1 MSKKI
6 TSCVQFTIGN
16 KKYKFEDVDVSSTS
30 LDNILRS
37 ILSNYNNI
45 DKIDEIINT
54 KTDINSIL
62 DDSPKSFTDVGDL
75 AIGNLNLN
83 GLNTLSILHTPI
95 KGERLSSYA
104 SSIVTDMNYLDNNIL
119 VSNNTESC

>member
-16 KKYKFEDVDVSSTS
+16 KKYQFKDVDISSTS

-37 ILSNYNNI
+37 ILSNHSNI
-45 DKIDEIINT
+45 GEINEILKT
-54 KTDINSIL
+54 KTDINDIL
-62 DDSPKSFTDVGDL
+62 DDNPESITDVGDL

-83 GLNTLSILHTPI
+83 GLNTLSI
-95 KGERLSSYA
+95 
-104 SSIVTDMNYLDNNIL
+104 
-119 VSNNTESC
+119 